1 MVNRKGTFY
10 AVIYAPNGGLIVD
23 GEIYNDFVLSDNGTV
38 NVKFK
43 KR

>member
-1 MVNRKGTFY
+1 MANRKGTFY
-10 AVIYAPNGGLIVD
+10 AFIYTPNGGLVVD
-23 GEIYNDFVLSDNGTV
+23 GEIYNDFIVSDNGAV